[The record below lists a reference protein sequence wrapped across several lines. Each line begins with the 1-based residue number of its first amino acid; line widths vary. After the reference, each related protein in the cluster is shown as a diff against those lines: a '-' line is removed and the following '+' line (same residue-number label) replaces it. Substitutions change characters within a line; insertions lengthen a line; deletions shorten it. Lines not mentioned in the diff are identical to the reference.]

1 MLDPNSHVVDYV
13 DDYLHEVLAPA
24 DAAVVEGHCERCPV
38 CKVALAEARKRAVAF
53 ETLPACEAPE
63 RLIRDTIAA
72 VAERERIRQRRRR
85 WAVPGLGLTAAAAVL
100 ILAGAHVHY
109 LRLAPTPYDLLVA
122 GQNQWFAGTMGS
134 LRVRLIDHG
143 SGRAMAQVPVD
154 VELHSAKM
162 NQLVHL
168 VSFTTNAQGSG
179 EPRFRVPD
187 WQDADC
193 ELRVTARTAG
203 GAEVIRRP
211 VKLQRSWKLM
221 LSSDKPVYQPGQE
234 IHVRG
239 LALRLADLKPV
250 TGQEAAFSV
259 TDPKGNL
266 VFKRTEA
273 TSAYGIS
280 AIDYLLADEVIE
292 GPYTIA
298 CRVGDSESKLT
309 VDVKKYVLP
318 KFKIDVELDQP
329 YYAPGQTVHGK
340 VRAGYFFGKPVAGA
354 GVDVELRSTDVAS
367 RVEKRLSVRTD
378 AAGVAAFE
386 LVLPRQLVGRPQNS
400 GDARVS
406 FEVTVTDPAGQK
418 QARTVSRTVTNEP
431 LRVEVIPEAGALV
444 RDVPNT
450 IYLFAAYADGR
461 PARIDLVVS
470 GLSGRE
476 PKRSLH
482 TNHLGVASF
491 QTTVTTETVD
501 FLVEGKDPEPP
512 HQTCRR
518 HVRLVSGGLVGDF
531 LVRTDKAVY
540 AGGDTMHLTALGGG
554 QEPIFVDIIKDGQ
567 TFLTET
573 INLADGQG
581 EYALDLPPDLFGT
594 VELCAYRFGAEGLP
608 VRKTRTL
615 YIHQPRQ
622 LNIRATLDQAEYRPG
637 HHARLQVALTDSEG
651 KPTPGALSL
660 AAVDEAVFSV
670 LEQAPGME
678 RAFFTLEQQLLK
690 PVYTIYPW
698 SPDQPA
704 GVPPAEQN
712 QFEQAIFARTARSTT
727 ASASVNLVDRRVVRS
742 GQEERSPF
750 TLVGRSFPEKQQ
762 QVEAAREAGLN
773 VVRETWIVL
782 GVAAALLVYI
792 ALWLLLPRG
801 WMVVLHTGGLAVFI
815 AVIPAKNKVRESA
828 TFAKV
833 SNAVGSAQTKLSPS
847 APDATRHARTAE
859 PVPSPVESPVVGS
872 TADTAPVRVREWFPE
887 TLLWRPQVV
896 TDEQGRASIDMDLAD
911 SITTWRLSASAVT
924 ADGRLGAAQLPVR
937 VFQPFFVDLNLP
949 VALTRGDEVAV
960 PVVVYNYLNKP
971 QSVELAFAGADWYER
986 LDETVKRIDLAAGEV
1001 RATAYRLRAKRV
1013 GNHRLEVT
1021 ARGAGVADAVK
1032 RSVEVVPGGRRVEQV
1047 FNGSLSRPAEVSL
1060 TVPET
1065 AVEGSP
1071 RAILKLYPSGFSQL
1085 VEGLDGIFRMPY
1097 GCFEQTSS
1105 TTYPNV
1111 LALDYL
1117 RRTHKSVPEVEAK
1130 ARQYIHLGYQRLL
1143 SFEVAG
1149 GGFDWFGRAPA
1160 NLTLTAYGL
1169 MEFEDMA
1176 QVHDV
1181 DPRLIE
1187 RTRAWLLGQ
1196 RRTDGTW
1203 LAKGQVLHEDPTL
1216 VGTDPELARLATT
1229 AYVAWAVFG
1238 GREKGEGQPTLAYL
1252 RAHRPDTIADPYLL
1266 ALVANALL
1274 ALDPRGEAAGP
1285 YLDRLEAMKRI
1296 SEDGKLT
1303 WWEQPAAART
1313 MFYGAGRGSQVETTA
1328 LAALALVHA
1337 NRYPGAAHG
1346 ALAWLASQKGSSGT
1360 WYSTQATVLALKALV
1375 AGTAN
1380 LQGEKQERRL
1390 TLTWD
1395 GKPERE
1401 VVIAP
1406 DQAEVMQQID
1416 LSALLTPGPHRLT
1429 ITEQGEA
1436 GTGYQL
1442 AFRYHVPGGVAD
1454 RREPLGIDL
1463 VYDRTELTVG
1473 DVVTATATVTNRMT
1487 QTAPMVMLD
1496 LPIPA
1501 GFVVVAE
1508 DLEALVKSGTI
1519 AKFQRTP
1526 RQAIVY
1532 LRGLQPG
1539 KALTLR
1545 YRLRSTMP
1553 VKVTVPAARVYEYYN
1568 PDRQGQTRPLRLT
1581 VARAGK

>member
-1 MLDPNSHVVDYV
+1 MLDPTSHVVDYV

-24 DAAVVEGHCERCPV
+24 DAAAVERHCERCPV
-38 CKVALAEARKRAVAF
+38 CKVALAEARKRAAAF

-63 RLIRDTIAA
+63 RLIRDTLA
-72 VAERERIRQRRRR
+72 VVAGRERTRQRRRR
-85 WAVPGLGLTAAAAVL
+85 WAIPGLTLTAAAAVL
-100 ILAGAHVHY
+100 IVAGVHVHY
-109 LRLAPTPYDLLVA
+109 LRLAPTPYDLLIA
-122 GQNQWFAGTMGS
+122 GQNQWRAGTMAS

-143 SGRAMAQVPVD
+143 SGLAMAQVPVD
-154 VELHSAKM
+154 IELHSSKT
-162 NQLVHL
+162 NRLVRL
-168 VSFTTNAQGSG
+168 ASFTTNAQGSG
-179 EPRFRVPD
+179 APRFRLPD

-203 GAEVIRRP
+203 GVEVMRRP
-211 VKLQRSWKLM
+211 VKLQRSWRLM
-221 LSSDKPVYQPGQE
+221 LSSDKPVYRPGQA

-239 LALRLADLKPV
+239 LALRQADLKPV
-250 TGQEAAFSV
+250 AGQDAAFSV

-266 VFKRTEA
+266 VFKRAEA

-329 YYAPGQTVHGK
+329 YYAPGQTVRGK

-354 GVDVELRSTDVAS
+354 GVDVELRGTDVAFQ
-367 RVEKRLSVRTD
+367 VEKRLSVRTD
-378 AAGVAAFE
+378 ADGAADFE
-386 LVLPRQLVGRPQNS
+386 LALPRQLAGRPQNS

-418 QARTVSRTVTNEP
+418 QARTVSRTVTTEP

-470 GLSGRE
+470 GLGGWE
-476 PKRSLH
+476 PKRSLR

-491 QTTVTTETVD
+491 QTVVKTGTVD
-501 FLVEGKDPEPP
+501 LIVEGKDPQPP
-512 HQTCRR
+512 HQTCCR
-518 HVRLVSGGLVGDF
+518 HVRLQSGGPVGDF

-540 AGGDTMHLTALGGG
+540 TSGETMHLTAFGGG
-554 QEPIFVDIIKDGQ
+554 QEPIFADIIKDGQ
-567 TFLTET
+567 TFLTQAL
-573 INLADGQG
+573 NLADGQG

-594 VELCAYRFGAEGLP
+594 VELCTYRFGAEGLP

-615 YIHQPRQ
+615 YVHQPRQ

-637 HHARLQVALTDSEG
+637 HHARLQVALTDSDG

-660 AAVDEAVFSV
+660 ATVDEAVFAV

-690 PVYTIYPW
+690 PVYAIYPW

-712 QFEQAIFARTARSTT
+712 QFEQAIFARTARSTG
-727 ASASVNLVDRRVVRS
+727 ASPGVGLVDRRVQRS
-742 GQEERSPF
+742 AQEEDSPF
-750 TLVGRSFPEKQQ
+750 TLVSRSFPEKQQ
-762 QVEAAREAGLN
+762 AVEARREAGLKA
-773 VVRETWIVL
+773 VHDTWVL
-782 GVAAALLVYI
+782 LGATAALIGYV
-792 ALWLLLPRG
+792 ALWLLLRPVWMMLLHLAGLAAFVAIDHTGTPMKAPSSKVSGEKGLTVPDLMSPRG
-801 WMVVLHTGGLAVFI
+801 PNQPVRRHVF
-815 AVIPAKNKVRESA
+815 
-828 TFAKV
+828 
-833 SNAVGSAQTKLSPS
+833 
-847 APDATRHARTAE
+847 
-859 PVPSPVESPVVGS
+859 SPVSGSVVGFTEGV
-872 TADTAPVRVREWFPE
+872 TADTVPVRVREWFPE

-896 TDEQGRASIDMDLAD
+896 TDEQGRASINMDLAD

-960 PVVVYNYLNKP
+960 PVVVYNHLDKP
-971 QSVELAFAGADWYER
+971 QSVELTFTDADWYER

-1001 RATAYRLRAKRV
+1001 RSTAYRLRAKRV

-1032 RSVEVVPGGRRVEQV
+1032 RSVEVVPDGRRVEQV
-1047 FNGSLSRPAEVSL
+1047 FNGSLLRPAELNV
-1060 TVPET
+1060 TVPDT
-1065 AVEGSP
+1065 AIEGSP
-1071 RAILKLYPSGFSQL
+1071 RAVLKLYPSGFSQL
-1085 VEGLDGIFRMPY
+1085 VEGLDGIFQMPY

-1117 RRTHKSVPEVEAK
+1117 RRTPKSVPEVEAK

-1143 SFEVAG
+1143 SFEVVG

-1169 MEFEDMA
+1169 MEFQDMA
-1176 QVHDV
+1176 RVHDV

-1196 RRTDGTW
+1196 RGADGTW
-1203 LAKGQVLHEDPTL
+1203 LATGQTLHEDPTH
-1216 VGTDPELARLATT
+1216 GGADPELARLSTT

-1238 GREKGEGQPTLAYL
+1238 GRPKDEGRSTLAYL
-1252 RAHRPDTIADPYLL
+1252 RSHPPATITDPYLL

-1274 ALDPRGEAAGP
+1274 ALDPEGEYAGP
-1285 YLDRLEAMKRI
+1285 YLDRLAEMART
-1296 SEDGKLT
+1296 SEDGKRT

-1313 MFYGAGRGSQVETTA
+1313 TFYGAGRGSQVETTA
-1328 LAALALVHA
+1328 LAALALIHA
-1337 NRYPGAAHG
+1337 NRHPGAARG
-1346 ALAWLASQKGSSGT
+1346 ALVWLVSQKGSAGT
-1360 WYSTQATVLALKALV
+1360 WYSTQATVLALKALL

-1380 LQGEKQERRL
+1380 PRSEKQERRL

-1401 VVIAP
+1401 VVIPP

-1416 LSALLTPGPHRLT
+1416 LSALLTAGPHRLA

-1442 AFRYHVPGGVAD
+1442 AFRYHVPGGVPD
-1454 RREPLGIDL
+1454 RREALGIDL
-1463 VYDRTELTVG
+1463 AYDRTGLTVG
-1473 DVVTATATVTNRMT
+1473 DTVTATATVTNRT
-1487 QTAPMVMLD
+1487 PRAAPMVMLD
-1496 LPIPA
+1496 LPVPA
-1501 GFVVVAE
+1501 GFVIAAE
-1508 DLEALVKSGTI
+1508 DLEALVKSGSV
-1519 AKFQRTP
+1519 AKFQLTP

-1568 PDRQGQTRPLRLT
+1568 PDRQGRTQPQRLT
-1581 VARAGK
+1581 VGGKRR

>member
-13 DDYLHEVLAPA
+13 DDYLHEVLGPA
-24 DAAVVEGHCERCPV
+24 DAAVVERHCERCPV
-38 CKVALAEARKRAVAF
+38 CKVALAEARKRAAAL

-63 RLIRDTIAA
+63 RLIRDTLAA
-72 VAERERIRQRRRR
+72 VAEREHIRQRRRR
-85 WAVPGLGLTAAAAVL
+85 WAIPGLALTAAAAVL
-100 ILAGAHVHY
+100 ILVGAHVHY
-109 LRLAPTPYDLLVA
+109 LRLTPTPYDLLIA
-122 GQNQWFAGTMGS
+122 GQNQWLAGTMAS

-143 SGRAMAQVPVD
+143 SGAALARVPVEI
-154 VELHSAKM
+154 ELHSPKT

-168 VSFTTNAQGSG
+168 ASFTTNAQGSG
-179 EPRFRVPD
+179 EPRFRLPD

-203 GAEVIRRP
+203 GAEVMRRP
-211 VKLQRSWKLM
+211 VKLQRSWRVM

-234 IHVRG
+234 VHVRG
-239 LALRLADLKPV
+239 LALRQADLKPV
-250 TGQEAAFSV
+250 AAREAAFSV

-266 VFKRTEA
+266 VFKRTET
-273 TSAYGIS
+273 TSTYGIS
-280 AIDYLLADEVIE
+280 AVDYLLADEVIE

-298 CRVGDSESKLT
+298 CKVGDSESKLT
-309 VDVKKYVLP
+309 VEVKKYVLP

-329 YYAPGQTVHGK
+329 YYAPGQTVRGK
-340 VRAGYFFGKPVAGA
+340 VRAGYFFGKPVADA

-367 RVEKRLSVRTD
+367 KVEKRLSVRTD
-378 AAGVAAFE
+378 AEGAADFW
-386 LVLPRQLVGRPQNS
+386 LALPPKLVGRPQN
-400 GDARVS
+400 ARVS
-406 FEVTVTDPAGQK
+406 FEVTVTDSAGQK
-418 QARTVSRTVTNEP
+418 QARTVSRTVTAEP
-431 LRVEVIPEAGALV
+431 LRVEVIPEAGTLV

-461 PARIDLVVS
+461 PARIDLTVS
-470 GLSGRE
+470 GPWGWQDR
-476 PKRSLH
+476 RTLH

-491 QTTVTTETVD
+491 QTTVKTAVVD
-501 FLVEGKDPEPP
+501 VLVEGKDPQPP
-512 HQTCRR
+512 HQTCHRR
-518 HVRLVSGGLVGDF
+518 VRLETGGLVGDF

-540 AGGDTMHLTALGGG
+540 TGGETMHLTALGGG

-567 TFLTET
+567 TFLTQT
-573 INLADGQG
+573 INLVDGQG

-608 VRKTRTL
+608 VRRTRTL
-615 YIHQPRQ
+615 YVHQPRQ
-622 LNIRATLDQAEYRPG
+622 LNIRATLDQEEYRPG
-637 HHARLQVALTDSEG
+637 RRARLQVALTDGEG
-651 KPTPGALSL
+651 RPTPGALSL

-690 PVYTIYPW
+690 PVYAIYPW
-698 SPDQPA
+698 SPEQPA

-712 QFEQAIFARTARSTT
+712 QFEQAIFARTARSNGTSP
-727 ASASVNLVDRRVVRS
+727 SANLVDRRVQQS
-742 GQEERSPF
+742 TQEERSPF
-750 TLVGRSFPEKQQ
+750 TLVSRSFPDKQR
-762 QVEAAREAGLN
+762 QVEARREAGLKA
-773 VVRETWIVL
+773 VHEAWVL
-782 GVAAALLVYI
+782 LGATAALIVYV
-792 ALWLLLPRG
+792 ALWLLLRPL
-801 WMVVLHTGGLAVFI
+801 WMMALHLAGLAVFVAI
-815 AVIPAKNKVRESA
+815 NLTGTQVNA
-828 TFAKV
+828 TFTKISGAMGGKEL
-833 SNAVGSAQTKLSPS
+833 AAPAQAEDIMLQYVTRPHVFSPIEGPVIGL
-847 APDATRHARTAE
+847 AEGATPDA
-859 PVPSPVESPVVGS
+859 
-872 TADTAPVRVREWFPE
+872 APVRVREWFPE

-896 TDEQGRASIDMDLAD
+896 TDEQGRATIDMALAD

-971 QSVELAFAGADWYER
+971 QRVELTFADAGWYER

-1001 RATAYRLRAKRV
+1001 RSTAYRLRAKQV

-1032 RSVEVVPGGRRVEQV
+1032 RSVEVVPDGRRVEQV
-1047 FNGSLSRPAEVSL
+1047 FNGNLSRPAELSL

-1085 VEGLDGIFRMPY
+1085 VEGLDGIFQMPH

-1176 QVHDV
+1176 RVHDV

-1196 RRTDGTW
+1196 RRPDGTW
-1203 LAKGQVLHEDPTL
+1203 FPTGQMLHEDPTRG
-1216 VGTDPELARLATT
+1216 GTDPALGRLSTT

-1238 GREKGEGQPTLAYL
+1238 GPQKGEGQSTLAYL
-1252 RAHRPDTIADPYLL
+1252 RSHPPAAIADPYVL

-1274 ALDPRGEAAGP
+1274 ALDPEGEYAGP
-1285 YLDRLEAMKRI
+1285 YLERLAEVARA
-1296 SEDGKLT
+1296 SEDGKQT

-1313 MFYGAGRGSQVETTA
+1313 TFYGAGRGSQVETTA
-1328 LAALALVHA
+1328 LAALALIRA
-1337 NRYPGAAHG
+1337 NRHPSVARG
-1346 ALAWLASQKGSSGT
+1346 ALAWLFSQKGSAGT
-1360 WYSTQATVLALKALV
+1360 WYSTQATVLALKALL

-1380 LQGEKQERRL
+1380 PLGEKQERRL

-1401 VVIAP
+1401 VVIPP

-1416 LSALLTPGPHRLT
+1416 LSALLTAGPHRLT
-1429 ITEQGEA
+1429 VTEPGEA

-1442 AFRYHVPGGVAD
+1442 AFRYHVPGGGPN
-1454 RREPLGIDL
+1454 RREGLGIDL
-1463 VYDRTELTVG
+1463 AYDRTELTVG
-1473 DVVTATATVTNRMT
+1473 DTVTATATVTNRTT
-1487 QTAPMVMLD
+1487 QAAPMVMLD
-1496 LPIPA
+1496 LPVPA
-1501 GFVVVAE
+1501 GFAILSE
-1508 DLEALVKSGTI
+1508 DLEAFVKSGAV
-1519 AKFQRTP
+1519 AKFQLTP

-1545 YRLRSTMP
+1545 YRLRTTMP
-1553 VKVTVPAARVYEYYN
+1553 VQVTAPAARVYEYYN
-1568 PDRQGQTRPLRLT
+1568 PDRHAQTQPLRLT
-1581 VARAGK
+1581 VAGKRG